1 MWVFFLISLYIVRP
15 VNATRKISVIM
26 DIPNATIGR
35 IISVHAPAM
44 TAAAGTIPRRHVIHI
59 YLKNDLPFLLR
70 KAPKNTRCRAIDDIT
85 VTGIA

>member
-35 IISVHAPAM
+35 IISVHAPA
-44 TAAAGTIPRRHVIHI
+44 GTIPRRHVIHI

-70 KAPKNTRCRAIDDIT
+70 KAPTKTRCRASDDMI